1 MTPLG
6 RRGWVPLLLACLAL
20 ADLSGELRLLVDH
33 FTWTSLLYVPAQHPL
48 ATAVLVLLPSLI
60 RRYR

>member
-1 MTPLG
+1 LTSLG
-6 RRGWVPLLLACLAL
+6 RRGWVPLLLACLAV

-33 FTWTSLLYVPAQHPL
+33 FTWTSLLYLPAQHPL

>member
-1 MTPLG
+1 MTSLG

-33 FTWTSLLYVPAQHPL
+33 FTWTSLLYLPAQHPL